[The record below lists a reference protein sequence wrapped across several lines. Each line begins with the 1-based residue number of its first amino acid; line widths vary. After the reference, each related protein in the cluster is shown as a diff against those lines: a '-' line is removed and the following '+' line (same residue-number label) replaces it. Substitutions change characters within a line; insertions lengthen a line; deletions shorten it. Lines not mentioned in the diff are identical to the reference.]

1 MKKDYVAYTVVGVV
15 MGLVLGFLVANWTQ
29 QGPSQAVAGPK
40 DEAASVNSSNSP
52 QLPPGH
58 PDISAGQGGQAKQLP
73 AGHPDTGAAG
83 GEAGSATAQPA
94 AASASTELPSL
105 DPLPAGVK
113 EERAE
118 QKYKNVQVLTGVPA
132 DRWMNI
138 MFAFKASLGV
148 DCTFCHV
155 KDQWDKDDKQTKQ
168 IARKMIKMTRD
179 INSQYVGGIGRVSC
193 FTCHRGQQ
201 KPPS

>member
-1 MKKDYVAYTVVGVV
+1 MKKEYVTYTVIGVV
-15 MGLVLGFLVANWTQ
+15 TGLVLGFLVANWTEK
-29 QGPSQAVAGPK
+29 GPNQAVPTRK
-40 DEAASVNSSNSP
+40 DEVASVNSSNSP
-52 QLPPGH
+52 QLP
-58 PDISAGQGGQAKQLP
+58 
-73 AGHPDTGAAG
+73 AGHPEIGSTAG
-83 GEAGSATAQPA
+83 EPGPAAQPA
-94 AASASTELPSL
+94 AASATELPSL
-105 DPLPAGVK
+105 DPLPPASK
-113 EERAE
+113 EQRAE
-118 QKYKNVQVLTGVPA
+118 QKYKNVQVLTGLPA

-179 INSQYVGGIGRVSC
+179 INNQYVGGIGRVSC

-201 KPPS
+201 KPPSQDLVIE